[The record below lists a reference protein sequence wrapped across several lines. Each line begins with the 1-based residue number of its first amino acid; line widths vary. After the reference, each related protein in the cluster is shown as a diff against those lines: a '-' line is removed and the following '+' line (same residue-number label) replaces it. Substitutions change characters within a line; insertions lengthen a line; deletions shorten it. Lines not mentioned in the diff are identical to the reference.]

1 MEKEQAVKPKSPGG
15 FVRCL
20 SGLFITKE
28 NPKGLTPAELT
39 VVAALY
45 SILKNTKEE
54 VINRDVRLALANL
67 NNFSFQVAVNYVN
80 KLKSKGVVT
89 ADNKLHPIFFKEK
102 ITIEWKE

>member
-20 SGLFITKE
+20 SGLFITKD
-28 NPKGLTPAELT
+28 NPGGLTPAELT
-39 VVAALY
+39 VTAALFA
-45 SILKNTKEE
+45 ILKSKNLEIIDK
-54 VINRDVRLALANL
+54 DVRLELANL

-89 ADNKLHPIFFKEK
+89 ADNRLHPIFFKEK